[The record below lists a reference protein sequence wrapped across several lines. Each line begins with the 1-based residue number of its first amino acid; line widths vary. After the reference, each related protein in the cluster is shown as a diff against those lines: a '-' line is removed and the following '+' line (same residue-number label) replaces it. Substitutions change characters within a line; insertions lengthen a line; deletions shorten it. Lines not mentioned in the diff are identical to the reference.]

1 MFPSLF
7 FSFSHSHRKE
17 FLDNHFICQ
26 AADLIGND
34 DLLLFESRQQRSEF
48 GKQDLCCLDFPRP
61 IFVHPIEEHIDS
73 ERVRLLVPEAPVTKV
88 PDKMDAFCHPKAIG
102 LHGRM
107 RNEWVR
113 KTVTVKGVV
122 VVVETY
128 LDSFNSALL
137 ILDRFE

>member
-1 MFPSLF
+1 M
-7 FSFSHSHRKE
+7 
-17 FLDNHFICQ
+17 
-26 AADLIGND
+26 
-34 DLLLFESRQQRSEF
+34 
-48 GKQDLCCLDFPRP
+48 
-61 IFVHPIEEHIDS
+61 
-73 ERVRLLVPEAPVTKV
+73 TKV